1 LCTSH
6 PNAIHIAVPPKRPS
20 YAQPSAVPKL
30 GGLYGRTTAAFV
42 LAVILLLA
50 VGVTTFWGF
59 GRIKAARE
67 DREHTVAVRD
77 RLTRLLVHLQDA
89 ETGQRGFLLTGRDP
103 YLKPFEAGGQQVRG
117 DLDTL
122 VQITA
127 PDSDIS
133 PAVRALT
140 PAIEAKLSELTE
152 TVNLRR
158 TNGLSAAL
166 AVVQTDRGRALMDSV
181 RQVIRVVARTAA
193 DRYTR
198 AGASVGRTTVL
209 VQAVSGT
216 GVLLA
221 IGFLVIAAV
230 VLRHDASSRLAMET
244 ALEEA
249 SGEMRDLYERAPC
262 GYHSL
267 DPEGVIV
274 RMNQTECRWLGY
286 QPDELI
292 GKKTVF
298 DLLAPEDRRSARARF
313 ERLLAGEDIGTGEVH
328 FVKKDGTRF
337 AVLVSSAVARD
348 ARGLPYRVRATMLDQ
363 TEFRGARDMV
373 NRLNASLQR
382 HVAELEDVNQELER
396 FSYTVSH
403 DLRAPLRAIA
413 GFANLLKEGH
423 ASQLDPEGLRLLG
436 VIHANTERMG
446 RLIDDLL
453 ALSRLS
459 RVPLTRAPV
468 DMTSVVAAVLADR
481 KAAGSDGGVKIAVGS
496 LPSVEADP
504 ALIKQVWERLIDNA
518 VKFTARVK
526 DPLVEI
532 GAKTGNGSTVY
543 SVRDNG
549 EGLDMQYAEKVFE
562 VFERLHPQSEYE
574 GTGVGLAVVRRV
586 VHRHGGRVWVESAPG
601 QGATFFFTLDA
612 KGGA

>member
-1 LCTSH
+1 VT
-6 PNAIHIAVPPKRPS
+6 PTRPS
-20 YAQPSAVPKL
+20 YAQPSVVPKL
-30 GGLYGRTTAAFV
+30 GGLYERTTAAFV
-42 LAVILLLA
+42 VAIILLLA

-59 GRIKAARE
+59 GRINAART

-77 RLTRLLVHLQDA
+77 RVTRLLVHLQDA

-127 PDSDIS
+127 ADSDIS

-158 TNGLSAAL
+158 TSGLNAAL
-166 AVVQTDRGRALMDSV
+166 AVVQTDRGRAFMDSV
-181 RQVIRVVARTAA
+181 RQVIRVVARTEA

-198 AGASVGRTTVL
+198 AGVSVRRTTVL

-221 IGFLVIAAV
+221 VGFLVVAAV
-230 VLRHDASSRLAMET
+230 VLRRDASSRLAMET

-249 SGEMRDLYERAPC
+249 SDEMRDLYERAPC

-267 DPEGVIV
+267 DPEGLIV
-274 RMNQTECRWLGY
+274 RINQTECRWLGY
-286 QPDELI
+286 QLDELI

-298 DLLAPEDRRSARARF
+298 ELLAPEDRQSARARF
-313 ERLLAGEDIGTGEVH
+313 DQLLNGEDIGTGEVR

-348 ARGLPYRVRATMLDQ
+348 ARGAPYRVRATMVDQ

-413 GFANLLKEGH
+413 GFATLLKEEH
-423 ASQLDPEGLRLLG
+423 VSRLDPEGLRLLG
-436 VIHANTERMG
+436 VIHVNTERMG

-453 ALSRLS
+453 SLSRLS
-459 RVPLTRAPV
+459 RVPLARAPV
-468 DMTSVVAAVLADR
+468 DMTSVVAAVVADR
-481 KAAGSDGGVKIAVGS
+481 KAAGSDDGVEIAVGS

-518 VKFTARVK
+518 VKFTAGVK
-526 DPLVEI
+526 GPRVEI
-532 GAKTGNGSTVY
+532 GATTGNGSTVFT
-543 SVRDNG
+543 VRDNG
-549 EGLDMQYAEKVFE
+549 VGLDMQYAEKVFE

-601 QGATFFFTLDA
+601 QGATFSFTLDA

>member
-1 LCTSH
+1 L
-6 PNAIHIAVPPKRPS
+6 
-20 YAQPSAVPKL
+20 YAQPSVVPEP
-30 GGLYGRTTAAFV
+30 GGLYQRTTAAFV

-50 VGVTTFWGF
+50 VGITTFWGF
-59 GRIKAARE
+59 GRINAARD

-103 YLKPFEAGGQQVRG
+103 YLKPFEAGGQRVRG

-127 PDSDIS
+127 PDSDVS

-158 TNGLSAAL
+158 TNGLNAAL

-181 RQVIRVVARTAA
+181 RQVIGVVARTEAV
-193 DRYTR
+193 RYAR
-198 AGASVGRTTVL
+198 AGTGVRRITVM
-209 VQAVSGT
+209 VQVVSGT
-216 GVLLA
+216 GVALA
-221 IGFLVIAAV
+221 MGFLVIAAV
-230 VLRHDASSRLAMET
+230 VLRRDATSRLAMEN
-244 ALEEA
+244 ALQEA
-249 SGEMRDLYERAPC
+249 SDEMRDLYERAPC

-286 QPDELI
+286 QLDELI

-298 DLLAPEDRRSARARF
+298 DLLAPEDRQGARARF
-313 ERLLAGEDIGTGEVH
+313 ERLLEGEDIGTGEVR

-337 AVLVSSAVARD
+337 AVLVSSSVARD
-348 ARGLPYRVRATMLDQ
+348 ARGVPHRVRATMLDQ

-403 DLRAPLRAIA
+403 DLRAPLRAIG
-413 GFANLLKEGH
+413 GFAKLLKEEH
-423 ASQLDPEGLRLLG
+423 TARLDPEGLRLLG
-436 VIHANTERMG
+436 VIHVNTERMG

-453 ALSRLS
+453 ALSRVS

-468 DMTSVVAAVLADR
+468 DMRSVVAAVVADR
-481 KAAGSDGGVKIAVGS
+481 RAAGSDGRVAIAVGN

-518 VKFTARVK
+518 AKFAAEVE
-526 DPLVEI
+526 DPRVEI
-532 GAKTGNGSTVY
+532 GAETGDGSTVY
-543 SVRDNG
+543 TVRDNG
-549 EGLDMQYAEKVFE
+549 VGLDMQYAEKVFE

-574 GTGVGLAVVRRV
+574 GTGVGLAVVQRV

-601 QGATFFFTLDA
+601 QGATFFFTLGA

>member
-1 LCTSH
+1 MSPT
-6 PNAIHIAVPPKRPS
+6 RPS
-20 YAQPSAVPKL
+20 YAQPSVVPKP
-30 GGLYGRTTAAFV
+30 GGLYERTTAAFV

-59 GRIKAARE
+59 GRINAARD
-67 DREHTVAVRD
+67 DRQHTVAVRD
-77 RLTRLLVHLQDA
+77 RLTGLLVHLQDA

-127 PDSDIS
+127 SDSDIA
-133 PAVRALT
+133 PAIRALT

-158 TNGLSAAL
+158 TNGLTAAL
-166 AVVQTDRGRALMDSV
+166 GVVQTDRGRALMDSV
-181 RQVIRVVARTAA
+181 RQVIRVVAQTEG

-198 AGASVGRTTVL
+198 EGVSVRRTTVL

-221 IGFLVIAAV
+221 VGFLVIAAV
-230 VLRHDASSRLAMET
+230 VLRHDSSSRLAMET

-249 SGEMRDLYERAPC
+249 SDEMRDLYERAPC

-286 QPDELI
+286 QLDELI

-298 DLLAPEDRRSARARF
+298 DLLAPEDRQSARARF
-313 ERLLAGEDIGTGEVH
+313 DRLLEGEDIGTGEVR

-337 AVLVSSAVARD
+337 AVLVSSAVSRD
-348 ARGLPYRVRATMLDQ
+348 ARGLPHRVRATMLDQ

-413 GFANLLKEGH
+413 GFANLLRGEH
-423 ASQLDPEGLRLLG
+423 VSQLDAEGLRLLG
-436 VIHANTERMG
+436 VIHVNTERMG

-459 RVPLTRAPV
+459 RVPLARAPV
-468 DMTSVVAAVLADR
+468 DMTSVVAAVVADR
-481 KAAGSDGGVKIAVGS
+481 KAAGSDGGVEIAVGS

-518 VKFTARVK
+518 VKFTAGVK
-526 DPLVEI
+526 GPRVEI
-532 GAKTGNGSTVY
+532 GANAGNGSTVY

-549 EGLDMQYAEKVFE
+549 VGLDMQYADKVFE